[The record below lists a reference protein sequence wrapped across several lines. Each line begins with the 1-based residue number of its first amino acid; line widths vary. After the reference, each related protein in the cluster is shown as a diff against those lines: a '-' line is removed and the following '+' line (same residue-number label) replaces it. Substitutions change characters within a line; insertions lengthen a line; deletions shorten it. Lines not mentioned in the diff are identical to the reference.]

1 MRELIYLL
9 LHIHPTIISPFTIA
23 PSDAHFLPG
32 SKVHHSATLPI
43 AHAHPTPTPS
53 RPRSGLAVPLPQRP
67 IAFEVIP
74 IHHATND
81 RQLSAH
87 PFTMYSIYLI
97 PIFEA
102 TRRQWE
108 RMQETERKRGVGG
121 VCILCGQYRLCSVM
135 NFSLALRLGARRM
148 GGCSVLLYFVACRP
162 SRAMMSPCRLNLC
175 PRKEKIVHC
184 MS

>member
-1 MRELIYLL
+1 MRTITCGVSLERAFRFSWDVVVSFLL
-9 LHIHPTIISPFTIA
+9 LFSHHNPPLLGNKHMCASSSIYYYISILPLSHHSRSRPLTPTS
-23 PSDAHFLPG
+23 LPG
-32 SKVHHSATLPI
+32 SKVHHPQLRARS
-43 AHAHPTPTPS
+43 PTPAP
-53 RPRSGLAVPLPQRP
+53 RPRGPRSGLAVPLPQRP

-102 TRRQWE
+102 TRRQWG

-121 VCILCGQYRLCSVM
+121 VCILCGQ
-135 NFSLALRLGARRM
+135 
-148 GGCSVLLYFVACRP
+148 
-162 SRAMMSPCRLNLC
+162 
-175 PRKEKIVHC
+175 
-184 MS
+184 